1 MPAIFRRPEKAADGA
16 KKKRPERYVDYL
28 LILII
33 LTLLAFGLIVLYST
47 TSYTATVK
55 QGDPAFYLRKQ
66 FLFTVLGLF
75 AMLVAALIPYSIWRY
90 FGPYIYVLSLMLVF
104 LTIPFGSTANGA
116 TRWLY
121 FHGISIQPSEI
132 AKLGLIMFG
141 AYLVQRIGRS
151 IRTLPGF
158 IGPLFPAALAAGLLW
173 KITDNLSSAI
183 IVMAIVF
190 GILFVACPDYKRFIA
205 LAAAGVAGAAGVV
218 WLIVRNAA
226 NTGSTGM
233 GFRGERI
240 LAWLDPQAYAS
251 GRGYQTL
258 QALYAIGSGGLFG
271 KGLGQSLQKL
281 GHVPELQN
289 DMIFSIICEELGF
302 FGAIAVMLMYLL
314 LIWRCVVIA
323 SNADD
328 LYGALLVVGV
338 MTQISVQVILNIAVV
353 TNSIPN
359 TGVSLPFISYG
370 GSSVVILLAEI
381 GIVLSVAR
389 GLPRKKQ

>member
-1 MPAIFRRPEKAADGA
+1 MPAIFRRPGEAADKA
-16 KKKRPERYVDYL
+16 PKKGPDRYVDYL

-66 FLFTVLGLF
+66 FIFTVLGLGV
-75 AMLVAALIPYSIWRY
+75 MMVMSLIPYRIWRY
-90 FGPYIYVLSLMLVF
+90 FGPYIYMLSLTLVF
-104 LTIPFGSTANGA
+104 LTIPFGTSANGA
-116 TRWLY
+116 TRWLQ
-121 FHGISIQPSEI
+121 FHGVSVQPAEI
-132 AKLGLIMFG
+132 AKLGLILFG
-141 AYLVQRIGRS
+141 AYMVERFGRT
-151 IRTLPGF
+151 IRTFAGF
-158 IGPLFPAALAAGLLW
+158 VGPLVPAGVAAVLLW
-173 KITDNLSSAI
+173 QITDNLSSAI
-183 IVMAIVF
+183 IVVAIMF
-190 GILFVACPDYKRFIA
+190 GILFVACPDYKRFIVI
-205 LAAAGVAGAAGVV
+205 GVLGGAGAAGLVFMI
-218 WLIVRNAA
+218 LRNA
-226 NTGSTGM
+226 NQTGNTGM

-314 LIWRCVVIA
+314 LIWRFMVIA

-328 LYGALLVVGV
+328 LFGALLVVGV

-353 TNSIPN
+353 TNTIPN

-370 GSSVVILLAEI
+370 GSSVLILLAEI

-389 GLPRKKQ
+389 GLPRRR